1 MKLVKYAE
9 DEKRGVSIGFM
20 VWWKE
25 WNVEICIGVQR
36 GDGLR
41 NIEKKE
47 AAGFGR
53 LDVKNKRIFFNY
65 YEIESLGD

>member
-25 WNVEICIGVQR
+25 WNVEIYIGVQR

-47 AAGFGR
+47 AAGFGS
-53 LDVKNKRIFFNY
+53 LDVKNKRIFLT
-65 YEIESLGD
+65 IMRLKV